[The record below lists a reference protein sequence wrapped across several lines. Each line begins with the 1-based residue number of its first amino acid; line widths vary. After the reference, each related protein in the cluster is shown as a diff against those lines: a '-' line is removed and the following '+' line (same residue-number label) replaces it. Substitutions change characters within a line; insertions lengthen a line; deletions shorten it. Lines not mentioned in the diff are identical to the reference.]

1 MPVIYFPS
9 KKQELQERVVKNMKS
24 LVIAEKPSV
33 GKDIARVLGCSKGG
47 NGFLE
52 GKEYVVTWAL
62 GHLVE
67 LSDPESYGEQWKTWN
82 METLPML
89 PEKLEIQVI
98 PKTGK
103 QYQTVKAQLHRK
115 DIGSIVIATDA
126 GREGELVARWII
138 LKSGVRKPMKRLWI
152 SSVTDRAIR
161 QGFEHLRD
169 AKEYENLYQAAVAR
183 AEADWLVGLNATRAL
198 TVKHNAQLSCGRV
211 QTPTL
216 AIIARREAQIKEFQ
230 PQSYYSLSV
239 NAGGVSWQW
248 KSKENSYSVFSE
260 KTIRQVLEKVTNS
273 TGTVEEVKKK
283 LQKSYA
289 PQLYDLTSL
298 QQDANRMFGFSAKQT
313 LDYMQHLYERHKALT
328 YPRTD
333 SRYLTQDIVETLPER
348 VRACRCGSYGRI
360 CAQLLKSPIKGNK
373 SFVDDKKVSDHHA
386 IIPTEQGVSLN
397 SLEYGERKIY
407 ELVISRFLAVLLPP
421 CEYEQTQAVLSC
433 EGELFTVKG
442 KTILHPGWQEI
453 RNIQI
458 ESGILPEEEG
468 GEDSGKTAPEIEMQ
482 DSLPVFSKGQR
493 ILFGDG
499 KITEGRTKPPLP
511 FTEATLLAAMEN
523 PVRYMENAS
532 QSLKKTL
539 GETGGLGTVATRADI
554 IEKLFH
560 SFMIEKKDRY
570 IHLTSKGRQ
579 VLELAPKE
587 LVSPQLTA
595 QWEQQLADIAKGKAR
610 KKDFEAEI
618 RSYTADIVKEIAISS
633 KTYRHDNLTRK
644 KCPDCGKLLLE
655 VNHKNGRMLVCQDRE
670 CGYRKTLSRITNAR
684 CPQCHKK
691 MELSGEGE
699 NQRFTCVCGYREKL
713 SAFEKRKKESGG
725 GVSKKDV
732 SRYLNQMK
740 KEADEPLNNAF
751 ASAFAKLKL

>member
-1 MPVIYFPS
+1 M
-9 KKQELQERVVKNMKS
+9 
-24 LVIAEKPSV
+24 
-33 GKDIARVLGCSKGG
+33 
-47 NGFLE
+47 
-52 GKEYVVTWAL
+52 
-62 GHLVE
+62 
-67 LSDPESYGEQWKTWN
+67 
-82 METLPML
+82 
-89 PEKLEIQVI
+89 
-98 PKTGK
+98 
-103 QYQTVKAQLHRK
+103 
-115 DIGSIVIATDA
+115 
-126 GREGELVARWII
+126 
-138 LKSGVRKPMKRLWI
+138 
-152 SSVTDRAIR
+152 
-161 QGFEHLRD
+161 
-169 AKEYENLYQAAVAR
+169 
-183 AEADWLVGLNATRAL
+183 
-198 TVKHNAQLSCGRV
+198 
-211 QTPTL
+211 
-216 AIIARREAQIKEFQ
+216 IARREAQIKEFQ

-453 RNIQI
+453 RNIQK

>member
-1 MPVIYFPS
+1 
-9 KKQELQERVVKNMKS
+9 MKS

-33 GKDIARVLGCSKGG
+33 GRDIARVLGCSSRG

-52 GKEYVVTWAL
+52 GRDYVVTWAL

-67 LSDPESYGEQWKTWN
+67 LSDPESYGEQWKSWK

-98 PKTGK
+98 PKTRK
-103 QYQTVKAQLHRK
+103 QYQAVKTQLYRK
-115 DIGSIVIATDA
+115 DIGTVIIATDA

-138 LKSGVRKPMKRLWI
+138 QKAGARKPLKRLWI

-161 QGFEHLRD
+161 QGFEHLKD
-169 AKEYENLYQAAVAR
+169 AKEYENLYEAAVAR

-216 AIIARREAQIKEFQ
+216 SMIAKREAQIKAFQ
-230 PQSYYSLSV
+230 PKTYYSLKAKG
-239 NAGGVSWQW
+239 NGIFWNW
-248 KSKENSYSVFSE
+248 KSKENSTCTFSE
-260 KTIRQVLEKVTNS
+260 KTIRQIQEKITNS
-273 TGTVEEVKKK
+273 TAAVTEVKKK
-283 LQKSYA
+283 LHKTYA
-289 PQLYDLTSL
+289 PQLYDLTNL

-313 LDYMQHLYERHKALT
+313 LDYMQRLYEHHKAVT

-333 SRYLTQDIVETLPER
+333 SRYLTGDIIETLPDR
-348 VRACRCGSYGRI
+348 IRACRCGSYGRI
-360 CAQLLKSPIKGNK
+360 CSQLLKAPIKGNK
-373 SFVDDKKVSDHHA
+373 SFVDDQKVSDHHA
-386 IIPTEQGVSLN
+386 IIPTEQGLTLSSLK
-397 SLEYGERKIY
+397 YGERKIY

-421 CEYEQTQAVLSC
+421 CEYEQTEISVCC
-433 EGELFTVKG
+433 EGELFTAKG
-442 KTILHPGWQEI
+442 RSILHPGWQEI
-453 RNIQI
+453 QQIQKA
-458 ESGILPEEEG
+458 SGLLSDEQPDEDDTADGFHTDSQAQENLPQF
-468 GEDSGKTAPEIEMQ
+468 A
-482 DSLPVFSKGQR
+482 KGQS
-493 ILFGDG
+493 ILFTDCSISTGQ
-499 KITEGRTKPPLP
+499 TKPPLP

-523 PVRYMENAS
+523 PAKYMES
-532 QSLKKTL
+532 SDQSLKKTL

-554 IEKLFH
+554 IEKLFG
-560 SFMIEKKDRY
+560 SFMIEKRDKY

-579 VLELAPKE
+579 VLELAPKG
-587 LVSPQLTA
+587 LTSPKLTA
-595 QWEQQLADIAKGKAR
+595 QWEQQLADISKGRAR

-618 RSYTADIVKEIAISS
+618 RTYTIEIVKDIASSS
-633 KTYRHDNLTRK
+633 KAYRHDNLTRK

-670 CGYRKTLSRITNAR
+670 CGYRKTLSRTTNAR

-713 SAFEKRKKESGG
+713 SAFEKRKKESGA

-732 SRYLNQMK
+732 SKYMHKIK
-740 KEADEPLNNAF
+740 KEADGPLNNAF
-751 ASAFAKLKL
+751 ADAFAKLKL

>member
-1 MPVIYFPS
+1 
-9 KKQELQERVVKNMKS
+9 MKS

-33 GKDIARVLGCSKGG
+33 GRDIARVLGCSSRG

-52 GKEYVVTWAL
+52 GRDYVVTWAL

-67 LSDPESYGEQWKTWN
+67 LSAPESYGEQWKSWK

-98 PKTGK
+98 PKTRK
-103 QYQTVKAQLHRK
+103 QYQAVKTQLYRK
-115 DIGSIVIATDA
+115 DIGTVIIATDA

-138 LKSGVRKPMKRLWI
+138 QKAGARKPLKRLWI

-161 QGFEHLRD
+161 QGFEHLKD
-169 AKEYENLYQAAVAR
+169 AKEYENLYEAAVAR

-216 AIIARREAQIKEFQ
+216 SMIAKREAQIKAFQ
-230 PQSYYSLSV
+230 PKTYYSLKAKG
-239 NAGGVSWQW
+239 NGIFWNW
-248 KSKENSYSVFSE
+248 KSKENSTCTFSE
-260 KTIRQVLEKVTNS
+260 KTIRQIQEKITNS
-273 TGTVEEVKKK
+273 TAAVTEVKKK
-283 LQKSYA
+283 LHKTYA

-313 LDYMQHLYERHKALT
+313 LDYMQRLYEHHKAVT

-333 SRYLTQDIVETLPER
+333 SRYLTGDIIETLPDR
-348 VRACRCGSYGRI
+348 IRACRCGSYGRI
-360 CAQLLKSPIKGNK
+360 CSQLLKAPIKGNK
-373 SFVDDKKVSDHHA
+373 SFVDDQKVSDHHA
-386 IIPTEQGVSLN
+386 IIPTEQGLTLS

-421 CEYEQTQAVLSC
+421 CEYEQTEISVCC
-433 EGELFTVKG
+433 EGELFTAKG
-442 KTILHPGWQEI
+442 RSILHPGWQEI
-453 RNIQI
+453 QQIQKA
-458 ESGILPEEEG
+458 SGLLSDEQPDEDDTADGFHTDSQAQENLPQF
-468 GEDSGKTAPEIEMQ
+468 A
-482 DSLPVFSKGQR
+482 KGQS
-493 ILFGDG
+493 ILFTDCSISTGQ
-499 KITEGRTKPPLP
+499 TKPPLP

-523 PVRYMENAS
+523 PAKYMES
-532 QSLKKTL
+532 SDQSLKKTL

-554 IEKLFH
+554 IEKLFG
-560 SFMIEKKDRY
+560 SFMIEKRDKY

-579 VLELAPKE
+579 VLELAPKG
-587 LVSPQLTA
+587 LTSPKLTA
-595 QWEQQLADIAKGKAR
+595 QWEQQLADISKGRAR

-618 RSYTADIVKEIAISS
+618 RTYTIEIVKDIASSS
-633 KTYRHDNLTRK
+633 KAYRHDNLTRK

-670 CGYRKTLSRITNAR
+670 CGYRKTLSRTTNAR

-713 SAFEKRKKESGG
+713 SAFEKRKKESGA

-732 SRYLNQMK
+732 SKYMHKIK
-740 KEADEPLNNAF
+740 KEADGPLNNAF
-751 ASAFAKLKL
+751 ADAFAKLKL